1 MRVSKL
7 LSNKL
12 VTYPRSR
19 IFIEIQ
25 VDGLPLALV
34 HHFRGDHGMGM
45 GIGVGVGVG
54 FVVRIGLSL
63 GLGLEFFTKA

>member
-25 VDGLPLALV
+25 VNGLPLALV
-34 HHFRGDHGMGM
+34 HHFRGDHGIGI
-45 GIGVGVGVG
+45 GIGVGVS

-63 GLGLEFFTKA
+63 GLGLEFCTKA

>member
-34 HHFRGDHGMGM
+34 HHFRGDRGVGI
-45 GIGVGVGVG
+45 GIGVGVD